1 MRTAPSLTE
10 NTAFR
15 HRMGLLDHLSKQ
27 LLPPCCS
34 SVSQLAVLLKRLTL
48 TVVGKILQYIQL
60 VAMWP
65 LYVFVDL
72 QSTSVLV
79 SSLPHKVNSVSNRE
93 KNYFQKFVVADR
105 SMSA

>member
-1 MRTAPSLTE
+1 
-10 NTAFR
+10 
-15 HRMGLLDHLSKQ
+15 MGLLDHLSKQ

-48 TVVGKILQYIQL
+48 TVVGKSLQYIQL
-60 VAMWP
+60 VAIWP

-79 SSLPHKVNSVSNRE
+79 SSLPHKVLSVSNRE
-93 KNYFQKFVVADR
+93 NFQKLLPKLCYCRQSHVCIECE
-105 SMSA
+105 